1 MKNILFIIFIIS
13 QSILANEPKNSFEA
27 ANKLYQAAKY
37 EQAIQMYRQASEEGK
52 LESSEL
58 YFNLGNC
65 FYKMHKVAPAIYNF
79 EKAAQL
85 NASDIEIQTNLEFA
99 RKAAID
105 DIKAVPTVGFKK
117 LIQNVTAS
125 FYFDTWGYIAIS
137 CGFIFLL
144 FFVGYYFS
152 AASTHKRLFFIAM
165 CIVLLSTFISLFCA
179 FYEKN
184 RFNSE
189 SPAIVFDALVVVKAE
204 PKKASQDAFTLHEG
218 AKVFII
224 DSVANWKKIKLADE
238 TTGWIEEKAIK
249 KLR

>member
-1 MKNILFIIFIIS
+1 MKKFLFILFIIA
-13 QSILANEPKNSFEA
+13 QTTVANDSKNSFEA
-27 ANKLYQAAKY
+27 ANQLYQAAKY
-37 EQAIQMYRQASEEGK
+37 EQAIQMYQQAAEEGK
-52 LESSEL
+52 LESAEL

-65 FYKMHKVAPAIYNF
+65 FYKLHKVAPAIFNF

-117 LIQNVTAS
+117 LIQNCTS
-125 FYFDTWGYIAIS
+125 TFHYNTWAYIAV
-137 CGFIFLL
+137 GFGFLFLL
-144 FFVGYYFS
+144 FFIGYYFS
-152 AASTHKRLFFIAM
+152 AAATYKRFFFIAM
-165 CIVLLSTFISLFCA
+165 CLLFFSVFVSLFCA

-184 RFNSE
+184 RFDTDN
-189 SPAIVFDALVVVKAE
+189 PAIVFDALVVVKGE

-224 DSVANWKKIKLADE
+224 DSVANWKMIQLADE
-238 TTGWIEEKAIK
+238 TTGWIEERAIK
-249 KLR
+249 QLK